1 MNRIRS
7 ITIGTTMMLA
17 LCACARSATLAP
29 VAAAQD
35 ATAVKVPPVE
45 PQMKL
50 LTERLE
56 LSADQ
61 QDKIKPILQELYD
74 TTLKVMQDETMS
86 HAERING
93 VHSARLAADKRMR
106 VVLSDEQRNKLDQVE
121 SEPHPELHGDVK

>member
-7 ITIGTTMMLA
+7 ITIGTTMILT

-50 LTERLE
+50 LTEKLE

-74 TTLKVMQDETMS
+74 TTEKLVQDENIS
-86 HAERING
+86 HTERMNG
-93 VHSARLAADKRMR
+93 VHTARLTADKKMR
-106 VVLSDEQRNKLDQVE
+106 VVLSDDQKKKLDQVE
-121 SEPHPELHGDVK
+121 SEPHPELHGDLN